1 MLRHPNVILWN
12 ISYIINLKV
21 GIVIMRLLSLYSGG
35 KDSTYA
41 LVKAKEMGH
50 DISCLLTMQPDT
62 DASLLF
68 HYPNSW
74 VTRYLGEAMRIPS
87 LGFAAPSG
95 TKEDES
101 KFLEQAIIA
110 VKSLHEIHGVVHGGI
125 FSTFQSEIVQKI
137 CRQNNLAVFAPLWH
151 IEQSEYMDLLLEQN
165 FQIKIVSVSAMGLD
179 DGWLGISLDREAL
192 NRLKRLSQK
201 YCFSVCF
208 EGGEAETLVVDCP
221 IFYKKLQ
228 VRNANIHW
236 DGQRGMFEIM
246 EVALVEK

>member
-1 MLRHPNVILWN
+1 
-12 ISYIINLKV
+12 
-21 GIVIMRLLSLYSGG
+21 MRLLSLYSGG

-208 EGGEAETLVVDCP
+208 EGGEAETMVVDCP

>member
-208 EGGEAETLVVDCP
+208 EGGEAETMVVDCP

>member
-1 MLRHPNVILWN
+1 
-12 ISYIINLKV
+12 
-21 GIVIMRLLSLYSGG
+21 MRLLSLYSGG

-41 LVKAKEMGH
+41 LVKAQEMGH
-50 DISCLLTMQPDT
+50 DICCLLTMQPDT

-74 VTRYLGEAMRIPS
+74 VTSYLGEAMRIPS

-95 TKEDES
+95 TREDES
-101 KFLEQAIIA
+101 KSLEQAIIA
-110 VKSLHEIHGVVHGGI
+110 IKSLHEIHGVVHGGI
-125 FSTFQSEIVQKI
+125 FSTFQSKIVQKI
-137 CRQNNLAVFAPLWH
+137 CRKHNLTVVAPLWH
-151 IEQSEYMDLLLEQN
+151 TEQCEYMDLLLEKN

-179 DGWLGISLDREAL
+179 ERWLGISLDPQAL

-201 YCFSVCF
+201 YSFSLCF

-228 VRNANIHW
+228 VRKANIHW
-236 DGQRGMFEIM
+236 DGQRGMFEIL

>member
-12 ISYIINLKV
+12 ISNIINLKV
-21 GIVIMRLLSLYSGG
+21 VIVIMRLLSLYSGG

-95 TKEDES
+95 TSEDES

-137 CRQNNLAVFAPLWH
+137 CRQHNLAVFAPLWH

-192 NRLKRLSQK
+192 TRLKRLSQK

-228 VRNANIHW
+228 VRKANILW